1 MSPPRVQRDY
11 VEEYPPVVHHERPRK
26 EPTFYHDA
34 AQVIIGGFVEVEP
47 LERQAVSIY
56 ILALILAPNESPLT
70 VLARILT
77 GGFSPDLTILIPLS
91 SLLLLSIVLASMVGV
106 IYFLVVPE
114 MKNYVSGNGRETIAT
129 AERQSRWS

>member
-1 MSPPRVQRDY
+1 
-11 VEEYPPVVHHERPRK
+11 
-26 EPTFYHDA
+26 
-34 AQVIIGGFVEVEP
+34 VEVEP

-56 ILALILAPNESPLT
+56 ILALILALNVSPLT

-106 IYFLVVPE
+106 IYFLMLPE
-114 MKNYVSGNGRETIAT
+114 MKNYVSGNDRETIAT